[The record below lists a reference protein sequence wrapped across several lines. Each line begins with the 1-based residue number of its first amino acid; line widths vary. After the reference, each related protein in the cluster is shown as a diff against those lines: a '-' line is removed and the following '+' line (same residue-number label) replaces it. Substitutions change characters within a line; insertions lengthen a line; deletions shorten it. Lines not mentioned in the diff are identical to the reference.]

1 MAVPEPALR
10 ERLRALAERNLPLEN
25 TYFQELQNKVRSIQ
39 TQSYVTQRRNKEP
52 VTDAL
57 TSLRNRKKQDPLSRF
72 STGSSKP
79 SNRVSP
85 DLVLSKLER
94 QVEEIETLK
103 NEIGDLKDENS
114 SLRHRVT
121 ALGEQLLFQAQGAAD
136 AKAALESKCAEQSY
150 RHEKEEQDR
159 ELEMI
164 LLNLQKS
171 SASSSSERLAQALA
185 EIDLLHQI
193 LAHSA
198 GVATRFPDSDD
209 STTELIRGYSNEI
222 YDDST
227 TALIEGRFRVPN
239 GVFDKLVKPV
249 TSLRGKF
256 RAAIWAVIFAQRL
269 KNLL

>member
-1 MAVPEPALR
+1 MTIPEPALR
-10 ERLRALAERNLPLEN
+10 ERLRALAEKNLPLEN

-39 TQSYVTQRRNKEP
+39 TQSYVKERREKDPETEARYGRKLRP
-52 VTDAL
+52 
-57 TSLRNRKKQDPLSRF
+57 TSKLSAEQP
-72 STGSSKP
+72 KP

-94 QVEEIETLK
+94 QVEEIESLK
-103 NEIGDLKDENS
+103 NEIGDLKHENS

-121 ALGEQLLFQAQGAAD
+121 ALSEQLLFQAQTAAD
-136 AKAALESKCAEQSY
+136 TKAALESKIAEQSL
-150 RHEKEEQDR
+150 RLEREDHDR
-159 ELEMI
+159 ELKM
-164 LLNLQKS
+164 LVSQFRKS
-171 SASSSSERLAQALA
+171 SVSSSTEKLARALA

-193 LAHSA
+193 LEHST
-198 GVATRFPDSDD
+198 GVATSFPDLDD
-209 STTELIRGYSNEI
+209 STTELIRGYSNEV

-256 RAAIWAVIFAQRL
+256 RAAIWAVMFAHRL
-269 KNLL
+269 RNMV